1 MEKELVIY
9 FVGYEDD
16 IGKALANKIYLNS
29 NEADKVYRYAT
40 RIVGLDGMRLFRAV
54 VTHIEQVMPNDYKLL
69 KSL

>member
-16 IGKALANKIYLNS
+16 IGKALANKVYLDFG
-29 NEADKVYRYAT
+29 EADKVYRYAT
-40 RIVGLDGMRLFRAV
+40 KIVGLDGMRLFQAT
-54 VTHIEQVMPNDYKLL
+54 VTHIEQVMPDDYKLL

>member
-16 IGKALANKIYLNS
+16 IGKALANTVYLDFGS
-29 NEADKVYRYAT
+29 AAKVYRRAT
-40 RIVGLDGMRLFRAV
+40 RIVGLDGMRLFQAV
-54 VTHIEQVMPNDYKLL
+54 VTHIEQVVPDDYKLL

>member
-9 FVGYEDD
+9 FVGYEND

-29 NEADKVYRYAT
+29 SEAAKVYRHAT
-40 RIVGLDGMRLFRAV
+40 EIVGLDGMRLFQAI
-54 VTHIEQVMPNDYKLL
+54 VTHIEQVVPDDYKLL

>member
-16 IGKALANKIYLNS
+16 IGKALTNKIYLDFG
-29 NEADKVYRYAT
+29 EAAKVYRHAT
-40 RIVGLDGMRLFRAV
+40 KIVGLDGMRIFQAV
-54 VTHIEQVMPNDYKLL
+54 VTHIEQVMPNGYKLL